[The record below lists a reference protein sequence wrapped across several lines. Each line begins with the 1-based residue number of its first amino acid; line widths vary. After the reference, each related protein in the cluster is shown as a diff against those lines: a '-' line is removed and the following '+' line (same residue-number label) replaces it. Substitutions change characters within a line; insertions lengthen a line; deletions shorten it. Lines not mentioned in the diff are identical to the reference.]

1 MKKLTIA
8 LATGLMSMSGWSACT
23 YNFFAN
29 LLKSGKHTL
38 TNDRPKLKVTAQQI
52 EQVKL
57 LSKRL
62 LS

>member
-29 LLKSGKHTL
+29 LLKSGKTYSYQRSSKTQSDCA
-38 TNDRPKLKVTAQQI
+38 TN
-52 EQVKL
+52 
-57 LSKRL
+57 
-62 LS
+62 